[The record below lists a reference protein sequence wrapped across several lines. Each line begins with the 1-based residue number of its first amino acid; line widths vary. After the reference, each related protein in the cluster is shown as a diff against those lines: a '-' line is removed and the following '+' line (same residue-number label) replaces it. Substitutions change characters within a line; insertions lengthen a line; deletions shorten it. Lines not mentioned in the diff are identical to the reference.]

1 MAKTISVS
9 NGVYD
14 LLVKAK
20 LSKESFSEVIARSL
34 EKRMK
39 LTDIAGSRTIS
50 KEEWRRSAR
59 LLKNK
64 KEADE
69 KRRRHVS

>member
-20 LSKESFSEVIARSL
+20 LSKESFSEVIVRSL

-50 KEEWRRSAR
+50 KEEWRRVSKAF
-59 LLKNK
+59 
-64 KEADE
+64 E
-69 KRRRHVS
+69 KQKRSR